1 MAYRNSISEGEE
13 KNRSSASN
21 IRHLKERMY
30 WVCRILQPSVI
41 LCPCDESLWQEGHL
55 LCGWG
60 KQLRQIKMHPGPM
73 STCWP
78 PRVQLREQESGII
91 APHSKLQVTVGNRTE
106 TLAPGVYVAQTACA
120 YLGMKMGQ
128 IKDVISTPS
137 DCTCKMGHHHL

>member
-30 WVCRILQPSVI
+30 WVCRILQPSVT

-60 KQLRQIKMHPGPM
+60 KAVKADQNASWPYVHMLATQGAAQGARVRHHGFAQQTLGHCRKHDRDPGTWSVLGPNSLCLFGNEDGADQGCHLHPF
-73 STCWP
+73 
-78 PRVQLREQESGII
+78 
-91 APHSKLQVTVGNRTE
+91 
-106 TLAPGVYVAQTACA
+106 
-120 YLGMKMGQ
+120 
-128 IKDVISTPS
+128 
-137 DCTCKMGHHHL
+137 